1 MEKLRIAING
11 FGRIGRIFFRQA
23 FNHPNL
29 EIVAI
34 NDLSDID
41 TLAYLLKYDS
51 VYGQYSK
58 EIKVEKSEKENF
70 LHIEKSR
77 IVFFQQKDPSQ
88 LPWKDLKID
97 VVVESTGAFESFEKA
112 SAHLQ
117 AGANRVIITAPAK
130 DDDGLLTKGATIIC
144 GINDDLISQVQI
156 TSNGS
161 CTTNAIAPALA
172 ILLET
177 IGVKKAILNT
187 THAYTA
193 TQKIVDGPDSKDLRR
208 GRAGAINLTPSTTGA
223 AIAVGKVIKELDGVF
238 DGISIRT
245 PVPIVS
251 LADVT
256 FLSQNKTSE
265 EEINRIFSDAAKNPR
280 WKDIFTVVSDPV
292 VSSDLIGNRHPSI
305 ADLSFT
311 KVIDGDLVKI
321 LIWYDNEWGYAA
333 SLIKHAERIL
343 NLKNQASK

>member
-23 FNHPNL
+23 FDNPQL
-29 EIVAI
+29 EIVTI
-34 NDLSDID
+34 NDLADID
-41 TLAYLLKYDS
+41 TLVYLLKYDS
-51 VYGQYSK
+51 VYGQYPK
-58 EIKVEKSEKENF
+58 ELKIEKTEEGNF
-70 LHIEKSR
+70 LNIEKNR
-77 IVFFQQKDPSQ
+77 IVFLQQKDPLQ

-97 VVVESTGAFESFEKA
+97 VVIESTGAFESFEKA
-112 SAHLQ
+112 AAHLQ
-117 AGANRVIITAPAK
+117 AGADRVIITAPAK
-130 DDDGLLTKGATIIC
+130 DDDGSLKKGATIIC
-144 GINDDLISQVQI
+144 GINDDLIPQVKM

-172 ILLET
+172 ILSES
-177 IGVKKAILNT
+177 IGIKKAVLNT

-208 GRAGAINLTPSTTGA
+208 GRAGAINLVPSTTGA
-223 AIAVGKVIKELDGVF
+223 AIAVGKVIKELDGIF

-256 FLSQNKTSE
+256 FVSQKKTSV
-265 EEINRIFSDAAKNPR
+265 EEINQIFTEAAKNPR
-280 WKDIFTVVSDPV
+280 WEGIFTVVSDPV
-292 VSSDLIGNRHPSI
+292 VSTDLIGNSYPSI

-333 SLIKHAERIL
+333 SLIKHAEKIL
-343 NLKNQASK
+343 NLKF